1 MKKTELKLES
11 GLVKALEN
19 ESFNQLTVA
28 ELVAAAGLSRRSFYI
43 YYKDK
48 YEFLYDVR
56 SRILKGIKQA
66 MEADRKV
73 IEQFEVRRLQTD
85 EEKYLST
92 HDEFYKL
99 AVFINENSDMVRTL
113 FSRNATIDFYR
124 DFMDLLKEEITIRN
138 SFHKITYWTMI
149 PTRYAEEI
157 FAGEIISTI
166 RIWVSNHNKESME
179 SIDEFLDILGKI
191 QIISPYHLFRP
202 IKE

>member
-28 ELVAAAGLSRRSFYI
+28 ELVAAAGISRRSFYI

-48 YEFLYDVR
+48 YEFLNDVR

-138 SFHKITYWTMI
+138 SFHKITYGTMI
-149 PTRYAEEI
+149 PNRYAEEI

>member
-11 GLVKALEN
+11 RLVKALEN

-28 ELVAAAGLSRRSFYI
+28 ELVAAAGISRRSFYI

-138 SFHKITYWTMI
+138 SFHKITYGTMI

>member
-28 ELVAAAGLSRRSFYI
+28 ELVAAAGISRRSFYI

-48 YEFLYDVR
+48 YEFLNDVR

-138 SFHKITYWTMI
+138 SFHKITYGTMI
-149 PTRYAEEI
+149 PNRYAEEI
-157 FAGEIISTI
+157 FAGEIISTL
-166 RIWVSNHNKESME
+166 RIWVSNYNKESME

>member
-28 ELVAAAGLSRRSFYI
+28 ELVAAAGISRRSFYI

-48 YEFLYDVR
+48 YEFLNDVR

-85 EEKYLST
+85 EEKYLLT

-138 SFHKITYWTMI
+138 SFHKITYGTMI
-149 PTRYAEEI
+149 PNRYAEEI

-166 RIWVSNHNKESME
+166 RIWVSNYNKESME

>member
-1 MKKTELKLES
+1 M
-11 GLVKALEN
+11 
-19 ESFNQLTVA
+19 
-28 ELVAAAGLSRRSFYI
+28 
-43 YYKDK
+43 
-48 YEFLYDVR
+48 DVR

-138 SFHKITYWTMI
+138 SFHKITYGTMI

>member
-19 ESFNQLTVA
+19 ESFNQLTAA
-28 ELVAAAGLSRRSFYI
+28 ELVAAAGISRRSFYI

-48 YEFLYDVR
+48 YEFLNDVR

-138 SFHKITYWTMI
+138 SFHKITYGTMI
-149 PTRYAEEI
+149 PNRYAEEI

-166 RIWVSNHNKESME
+166 RIWVSNYNKESME

>member
-28 ELVAAAGLSRRSFYI
+28 ELVVAAGISRRSFYI

-48 YEFLYDVR
+48 YEFLNDVR

-138 SFHKITYWTMI
+138 SFHKITYGTMI
-149 PTRYAEEI
+149 PNRYAEEI

-166 RIWVSNHNKESME
+166 RIWVSNYNKESME

>member
-28 ELVAAAGLSRRSFYI
+28 ELVAAAGISRRSFYI

-48 YEFLYDVR
+48 YEFLNDVR

-99 AVFINENSDMVRTL
+99 AVFINGNSDMVRTL

-138 SFHKITYWTMI
+138 SFHKITYGTMI
-149 PTRYAEEI
+149 PNRYAEEI

-166 RIWVSNHNKESME
+166 RIWVSNYNKESME

>member
-28 ELVAAAGLSRRSFYI
+28 ELVAAAGISRRSFYI

-66 MEADRKV
+66 MEADRKI

-113 FSRNATIDFYR
+113 FSRNATIDFYH

-138 SFHKITYWTMI
+138 SFHKITYGTMI
-149 PTRYAEEI
+149 PTRYAEGI

-166 RIWVSNHNKESME
+166 RIWVSNHNKELME

>member
-28 ELVAAAGLSRRSFYI
+28 ELVAAAGISRRSFYI

-48 YEFLYDVR
+48 YEFLNDVR

-138 SFHKITYWTMI
+138 SFHKITYGTMI
-149 PTRYAEEI
+149 PNRYAEEI

-166 RIWVSNHNKESME
+166 RIWVSNYNKESME

>member
-28 ELVAAAGLSRRSFYI
+28 ELVAAAGISRRSFYI

-138 SFHKITYWTMI
+138 SFHKITYGTMI

-157 FAGEIISTI
+157 FVGEIISTI

>member
-28 ELVAAAGLSRRSFYI
+28 ELVAAAGISRRSFYI

-48 YEFLYDVR
+48 YEFLNDVR

-138 SFHKITYWTMI
+138 SFHKITYGTMI
-149 PTRYAEEI
+149 PNRYAEEI

-166 RIWVSNHNKESME
+166 RIWVSNYNKESME
-179 SIDEFLDILGKI
+179 SIDEFLDILGKM

>member
-28 ELVAAAGLSRRSFYI
+28 ELVAAAGISRRSFYI

-48 YEFLYDVR
+48 YEFLY
-56 SRILKGIKQA
+56 SIKNKILKGIKQA
-66 MEADRKV
+66 MEMDRKN
-73 IEQFEVRRLQTD
+73 IERFETRKFQTD
-85 EEKYLST
+85 EEKYLAT

-99 AVFINENSDMVRTL
+99 AVFVSENSAMMCTL
-113 FSRNATIDFYR
+113 FSKNATIDFYS
-124 DFMDLLKEEITIRN
+124 DFMNLLKKEITIRN
-138 SFHKITYWTMI
+138 TFYRITYGTMI

-157 FAGEIISTI
+157 FAGEIIGAI

>member
-28 ELVAAAGLSRRSFYI
+28 ELVAAAGISRRSFYI

-138 SFHKITYWTMI
+138 SFHKITYRTMI